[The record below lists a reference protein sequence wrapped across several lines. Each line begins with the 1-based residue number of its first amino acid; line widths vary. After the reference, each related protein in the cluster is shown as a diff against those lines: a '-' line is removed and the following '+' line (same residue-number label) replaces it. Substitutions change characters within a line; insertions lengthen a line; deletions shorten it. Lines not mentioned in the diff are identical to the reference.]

1 MTEGAIT
8 GPNEKNEKE
17 SITNNIL
24 ISCSLINSFYRQN
37 VYKICLNNKRIIK
50 KYNKVLTHNKSIS
63 RLLYFIQVCLL
74 YLTVFL
80 ENVLDSFCRIEKITY

>member
-24 ISCSLINSFYRQN
+24 ISCSLINLFYRQN